1 MAQGDSEAEDQPD
14 LTGETLRLK
23 TSSGTMGE
31 DTEVMRRTFDDM
43 FQQIGL
49 IAHPDPLVSGGEA
62 IPSNTFSS
70 SSTFSPFYPFSFSP
84 FFYSPFSFSPFSS
97 F

>member
-1 MAQGDSEAEDQPD
+1 MSNIRVQ
-14 LTGETLRLK
+14 
-23 TSSGTMGE
+23 
-31 DTEVMRRTFDDM
+31 RTFDDM
-43 FQQIGL
+43 FQQIGRGSDHGSAEGGGGDKPGTDESIPL
-49 IAHPDPLVSGGEA
+49 ENEVNLVSRGEA